1 MLKKSLFSPA
11 RPLHAETGFT
21 PGGVLISQESSTYPE
36 GTPPV
41 LDSPA
46 ALLDGLF
53 EHEAGERIAHG
64 SEKSGEL
71 EPEAGRQDSA
81 EPECLTPFFG
91 ISLADSLN
99 FRFE

>member
-1 MLKKSLFSPA
+1 MTPSVVLSRPSPCNVPQGYA
-11 RPLHAETGFT
+11 SVADL
-21 PGGVLISQESSTYPE
+21 
-36 GTPPV
+36 
-41 LDSPA
+41 PA
-46 ALLDGLF
+46 ALLGCHF
-53 EHEAGERIAHG
+53 EHRAGKRIAHG

-91 ISLADSLN
+91 NSLADSPK

>member
-1 MLKKSLFSPA
+1 MLKKSLFSPV
-11 RPLHAETGFT
+11 RPLRAETRFP
-21 PGGVLISQESSTYPE
+21 PGGVISSQECSTYLE

-46 ALLDGLF
+46 ALLDCLF
-53 EHEAGERIAHG
+53 AHATGKRIAHG

-81 EPECLTPFFG
+81 EPE
-91 ISLADSLN
+91 
-99 FRFE
+99 